1 MSWQGSQ
8 VHSALLWAEV
18 GGGLALTVIGLI
30 MTARDRMQAGLLL
43 GLSLLLEVAVLAQ
56 VVFATVGLARG
67 HEVASR
73 VTVIGYLLGI
83 VLVLPAAVLWGWA
96 ERTRWTPAVVA
107 LGGFTVMA
115 MAARLNMMWAY
126 GG

>member
-1 MSWQGSQ
+1 MC
-8 VHSALLWAEV
+8 
-18 GGGLALTVIGLI
+18 I
-30 MTARDRMQAGLLL
+30 RDR
-43 GLSLLLEVAVLAQ
+43 
-56 VVFATVGLARG
+56 ARG